1 MAIIKY
7 TQCKLRKKI
16 SNGEILL
23 TSYIPSKHAQ
33 KGNKVKLKKD
43 ILGFESGWVVVEVYP
58 NSECE
63 EKNLPAFHKDIKGH
77 KKQTGDSLQK
87 EKSGIERL

>member
-1 MAIIKY
+1 MKNVRY
-7 TQCKLRKKI
+7 TQCKLKKKI

-33 KGNKVKLKKD
+33 KGNKVRLKKNGF
-43 ILGFESGWVVVEVYP
+43 GFESGWVVVEVYP

-63 EKNLPAFHKDIKGH
+63 EKNLPDFHKDIKGH
-77 KKQTGDSLQK
+77 KKQTGDSLPK
-87 EKSGIERL
+87 ENSE